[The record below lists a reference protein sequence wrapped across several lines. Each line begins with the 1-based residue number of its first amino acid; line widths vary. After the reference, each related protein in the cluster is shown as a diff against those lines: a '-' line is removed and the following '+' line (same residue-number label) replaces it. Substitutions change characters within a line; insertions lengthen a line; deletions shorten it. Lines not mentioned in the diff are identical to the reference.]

1 MDKEK
6 SEKWCPTEFFVQP
19 TYFFVVQAPDRR
31 SDCSTIRGFGPMT
44 CARRATAH
52 AARLAMAAAC
62 RPTAIDSMTTR
73 RVSDLAAA
81 TIPRFAR
88 GGVASSSRSPAVPSP
103 GASVGSTRTF
113 AARGLAA
120 PSPVTAHGG
129 GKDDPHAEKITVTF
143 IEKDGTETVV
153 AAPVGQSM
161 LEVAHKNDIE
171 LEGACE
177 GSLACSTCHV
187 IINDQAVYDALP
199 EPDDDENDMLD
210 LAFGLTETS
219 RLGCQVIAAKELD
232 GMTLSLPK
240 ATRNFAVDGF
250 VPKPH

>member
-1 MDKEK
+1 
-6 SEKWCPTEFFVQP
+6 
-19 TYFFVVQAPDRR
+19 
-31 SDCSTIRGFGPMT
+31 MT

-73 RVSDLAAA
+73 RAADLAAA

-103 GASVGSTRTF
+103 GASSVGSTRTF
-113 AARGLAA
+113 AVRGLAA

>member
-1 MDKEK
+1 MR
-6 SEKWCPTEFFVQP
+6 SG
-19 TYFFVVQAPDRR
+19 VVTGRALMR
-31 SDCSTIRGFGPMT
+31 ST
-44 CARRATAH
+44 
-52 AARLAMAAAC
+52 
-62 RPTAIDSMTTR
+62 
-73 RVSDLAAA
+73 
-81 TIPRFAR
+81 
-88 GGVASSSRSPAVPSP
+88 
-103 GASVGSTRTF
+103 GASFDIT
-113 AARGLAA
+113 RGLATA
-120 PSPVTAHGG
+120 SPITQHGG
-129 GKDDPHAEKITVTF
+129 GKDDPHAEQITVTF
-143 IEKDGTETVV
+143 IEKDGTNTVV
-153 AAPVGQSM
+153 KATVGQSM

-187 IINDQAVYDALP
+187 IIDDQAVYDSLP

-232 GMTLSLPK
+232 GMVLSLPR

>member
-1 MDKEK
+1 
-6 SEKWCPTEFFVQP
+6 
-19 TYFFVVQAPDRR
+19 
-31 SDCSTIRGFGPMT
+31 MT
-44 CARRATAH
+44 SSRATTC
-52 AARLAMAAAC
+52 AARLAMAAAS
-62 RPTAIDSMTTR
+62 RPMGVITATTR
-73 RVSDLAAA
+73 DLAKAA
-81 TIPRFAR
+81 TTLIAPR
-88 GGVASSSRSPAVPSP
+88 GGVASSSRGAGVTDALGRQGRAMMRST
-103 GASVGSTRTF
+103 GASFDIT
-113 AARGLAA
+113 RGLATA
-120 PSPVTAHGG
+120 SPITQHGG

-143 IEKDGTETVV
+143 IEKDGTNTVV
-153 AAPVGQSM
+153 KATVGQSM

-187 IINDQAVYDALP
+187 IIDDQAVYDSLS

-232 GMTLSLPK
+232 GMVLSLPR

>member
-1 MDKEK
+1 
-6 SEKWCPTEFFVQP
+6 
-19 TYFFVVQAPDRR
+19 
-31 SDCSTIRGFGPMT
+31 
-44 CARRATAH
+44 
-52 AARLAMAAAC
+52 MAAAS
-62 RPTAIDSMTTR
+62 RPMGVITATTR
-73 RVSDLAAA
+73 DLVKAA
-81 TIPRFAR
+81 TMGILPAR
-88 GGVASSSRSPAVPSP
+88 GGVASSSRGAGVTDALGRRHGSAMRST
-103 GASVGSTRTF
+103 GASFDIT
-113 AARGLAA
+113 RGLATA
-120 PSPVTAHGG
+120 SPITQHGG

-143 IEKDGTETVV
+143 IEKDGTNTVV
-153 AAPVGQSM
+153 KATVGQSM

-187 IINDQAVYDALP
+187 IIDDQAVYDSLP

-232 GMTLSLPK
+232 GMTLSLPR

>member
-1 MDKEK
+1 
-6 SEKWCPTEFFVQP
+6 
-19 TYFFVVQAPDRR
+19 
-31 SDCSTIRGFGPMT
+31 MT
-44 CARRATAH
+44 SSRATTC
-52 AARLAMAAAC
+52 AARLAMAAAS
-62 RPTAIDSMTTR
+62 RPMGAITATAR
-73 RVSDLAAA
+73 DLVKAA
-81 TIPRFAR
+81 TTLIAPR
-88 GGVASSSRSPAVPSP
+88 GGVASSSRGAGVTDALGRRHGSAMRST
-103 GASVGSTRTF
+103 GASFDIT
-113 AARGLAA
+113 RGLATA
-120 PSPVTAHGG
+120 SPITQHGG
-129 GKDDPHAEKITVTF
+129 GKDDPHAEQITVTF
-143 IEKDGTETVV
+143 IEKDGTNTVV
-153 AAPVGQSM
+153 KATVGQSM

-187 IINDQAVYDALP
+187 IIDDQAVYDSLP

-232 GMTLSLPK
+232 GMVLSLPR

>member
-1 MDKEK
+1 
-6 SEKWCPTEFFVQP
+6 
-19 TYFFVVQAPDRR
+19 
-31 SDCSTIRGFGPMT
+31 MT
-44 CARRATAH
+44 SSRATTC
-52 AARLAMAAAC
+52 AARLAMAAAS
-62 RPTAIDSMTTR
+62 RPVGAITATAR
-73 RVSDLAAA
+73 DLVKAA
-81 TIPRFAR
+81 TTLIAPR
-88 GGVASSSRSPAVPSP
+88 GGVASSSRGAGVTDALGRRHGSAMRST
-103 GASVGSTRTF
+103 GASFDIT
-113 AARGLAA
+113 RGLATA
-120 PSPVTAHGG
+120 SPITQHGG
-129 GKDDPHAEKITVTF
+129 GKDDPHAEQITVTF
-143 IEKDGTETVV
+143 IEKDGTNTVV
-153 AAPVGQSM
+153 KATVGQSM

-187 IINDQAVYDALP
+187 IIDDQAVYDSLP

-232 GMTLSLPK
+232 GMVLSLPR

>member
-1 MDKEK
+1 
-6 SEKWCPTEFFVQP
+6 
-19 TYFFVVQAPDRR
+19 
-31 SDCSTIRGFGPMT
+31 MT
-44 CARRATAH
+44 SSRATTC
-52 AARLAMAAAC
+52 AARLAIAAAS
-62 RPTAIDSMTTR
+62 RPMGVITATTR
-73 RVSDLAAA
+73 DLAKAA
-81 TIPRFAR
+81 TTLIAPR
-88 GGVASSSRSPAVPSP
+88 GGVASSSRGAGVTDALGRHGRATMRST
-103 GASVGSTRTF
+103 GASFDIT
-113 AARGLAA
+113 RGLATA
-120 PSPVTAHGG
+120 SPITQHGG
-129 GKDDPHAEKITVTF
+129 GKDDPHDEKITVTF
-143 IEKDGTETVV
+143 IEKDGTNTVV
-153 AAPVGQSM
+153 KATVGQSM

-187 IINDQAVYDALP
+187 IIDDQAVYDSLP

-232 GMTLSLPK
+232 GMVLSLPR

>member
-1 MDKEK
+1 
-6 SEKWCPTEFFVQP
+6 
-19 TYFFVVQAPDRR
+19 
-31 SDCSTIRGFGPMT
+31 MT
-44 CARRATAH
+44 SSRATTC
-52 AARLAMAAAC
+52 AARLAMAAAS
-62 RPTAIDSMTTR
+62 RPMGVITATTR
-73 RVSDLAAA
+73 DLVKAA
-81 TIPRFAR
+81 TMGILPAR
-88 GGVASSSRSPAVPSP
+88 GGVASSSRGAGVTDALGRRHGSAMRST
-103 GASVGSTRTF
+103 GASFDIT
-113 AARGLAA
+113 RGLATA
-120 PSPVTAHGG
+120 SPITQHGG
-129 GKDDPHAEKITVTF
+129 GKDDPHAEQITVTF
-143 IEKDGTETVV
+143 IEKDGTNTVV
-153 AAPVGQSM
+153 KATVGQSM

-187 IINDQAVYDALP
+187 IIDDQSVYDSLP

-232 GMTLSLPK
+232 GMVLSLPR